1 MKIYDISQ
9 ELLSS
14 VVYDGDPAPAVKRI
28 RSMDEGELYNLTTLS
43 MCVHN
48 GTHIDAPRHFIND
61 GNDVSAIPLA
71 KFVGAAY
78 VTHLDGDIDT
88 ATATRILNNAME
100 INPDS
105 ARRILFAGNGVLTL
119 DAARHLAAVGVLLV
133 GTESQSVGPANAPM
147 AVHLALLS
155 HNVVLLEGLRF
166 SAVPEGVYFLSAQ
179 PLNIAGSD
187 GSPTRA
193 ILIDGI
199 I

>member
-14 VVYDGDPAPAVKRI
+14 AVYDGDPAPTTQLVKSI
-28 RSMDEGELYNLTTLS
+28 DGGEVYNLTTLS

-48 GTHIDAPRHFIND
+48 GTHIDAPRHFINGGKD
-61 GNDVSAIPLA
+61 ASVIPLE
-71 KFVGAAY
+71 KFVGPAY
-78 VTHLDGDIDT
+78 VTHIDGEIDADT
-88 ATATRILNNAME
+88 VRDLIRRAGE
-100 INPDS
+100 ISPDS
-105 ARRILFAGNGVLTL
+105 TRRILIGGSGVLTL
-119 DAARHLAAVGVLLV
+119 DAARTLADSGILLV
-133 GTESQSVGPANAPM
+133 GTESQSVGPVDAPM

-155 HNVVLLEGLRF
+155 REVVLLEGLRL
-166 SAVPEGVYFLSAQ
+166 SSVSDGVYLLAAQ
-179 PLNIAGSD
+179 PLKISGAD